1 MLHIQ
6 MDGLIAAAEERSAE
20 LWTANSSGE
29 TQPEID
35 DDRGYRIA
43 MVGDSTMRVKKGETH
58 GRKGETARIA
68 FFGGVRSGSWTCAF
82 RYRLVLAAI
91 FGESFDD
98 SSYATTHQTRRW
110 LKE

>member
-6 MDGLIAAAEERSAE
+6 MDGLIAAVEERSAE
-20 LWTANSSGE
+20 LWRAKSSGE
-29 TQPEID
+29 TQPGID
-35 DDRGYRIA
+35 DDRAYRIA
-43 MVGDSTMRVKKGETH
+43 MVGDSTMRVRKRETH
-58 GRKGETARIA
+58 GTKGETARIA
-68 FFGGVRSGSWTCAF
+68 FFESVWSGSWTCAF

-98 SSYATTHQTRRW
+98 SSCATTHQTRRW